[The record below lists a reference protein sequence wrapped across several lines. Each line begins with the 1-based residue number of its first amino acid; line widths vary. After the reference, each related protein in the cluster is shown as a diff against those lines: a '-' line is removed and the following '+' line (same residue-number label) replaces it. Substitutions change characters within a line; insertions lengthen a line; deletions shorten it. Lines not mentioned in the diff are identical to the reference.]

1 MLCEEKR
8 YMMQRNILEYLEE
21 SGGVYPDKILFA
33 DDRSEITYAE
43 FIKQAR
49 FLGAYLLER
58 KTIAAGGMP
67 VAVFIDRSIGSLT
80 GFFGV
85 VYSGDFYVPIDRQ
98 MPAARIELIL
108 NTLDPKV
115 ILGEE
120 KDKKILEDMG
130 KEDRLFVLSDI
141 LSQEG
146 EGGLDREQ
154 EESLAEVRS
163 RALDTD
169 PLYAIFTSGSTGVP
183 KGVLVSHRSVI
194 DLIDNFKAEFSFSE
208 NCIFGNQAPFD
219 FDVSV
224 KDIYSTI
231 KNGATM
237 YVIPKVMFS
246 FPAKLISFM
255 NKKKINTIIWA
266 VSALRIIENLNAFTG
281 ELPEYLKTAMFSG
294 EVMHNKV
301 LNYWRRYLPDV
312 NYVNLYGPT
321 EITCNC
327 TFYKVNR
334 PFADDEV
341 LPIGTP
347 FLNSGVFLLDGDRLV
362 TETDAP
368 GEICIKGSSLAL
380 GYYNNAEKTAESFC
394 QNPLNHAY
402 PERIYRTG
410 DIGKVNEN
418 GELIFLSRKDDQI
431 KHMGHRI
438 ELGEI
443 EAAANSLDF
452 LAAAVCIYDK
462 AAGKILMFYQAE
474 ESCDKQ
480 VLKAL
485 GKKLPKY
492 MFPNKLYHFK
502 KLPMNKNNKI
512 DRTYLRENYIIKD
525 A

>member
-1 MLCEEKR
+1 
-8 YMMQRNILEYLEE
+8 MQRNILEYLEE
-21 SGGVYPDKILFA
+21 SGRNFPDKIVFA
-33 DDRSEITYAE
+33 DDRAAVTYE
-43 FIKQAR
+43 ELIRQAR
-49 FLGAYLLER
+49 YLGAYLLEQR
-58 KTIAAGGMP
+58 RSGEGCAP
-67 VAVFIDRSIGSLT
+67 VAVFIDRSAASLT
-80 GFFGV
+80 GFFGA
-85 VYSGDFYVPIDRQ
+85 VYSGCFYVPVDRQ

-108 NTLDPKV
+108 NTLNPEAV
-115 ILGEE
+115 LGEE
-120 KDKKILEDMG
+120 KDKKILAQMG
-130 KEDRLFVLSDI
+130 MEEKLTVLSGV
-141 LSQEG
+141 LAN
-146 EGGLDREQ
+146 GGDLRLGKEQ
-154 EESLAEVRS
+154 EEALRGVRI

-194 DLIDNFKAEFSFSE
+194 NLIDNFKEEFAFSAD
-208 NCIFGNQAPFD
+208 CIFGNQAPFD

-246 FPAKLISFM
+246 FPAKLIAFM
-255 NKKKINTIIWA
+255 NEKRINTIIWA

-281 ELPEYLKTAMFSG
+281 ELPEYLRTAMFSG

-312 NYVNLYGPT
+312 RYVNLYGPT

-327 TFYKVNR
+327 TFYKVDR
-334 PFADDEV
+334 PFADDEA
-341 LPIGTP
+341 LPIGIP
-347 FLNSGVFLLDGDRLV
+347 FQNSGVFLLDGDKLV
-362 TETDAP
+362 TEKEAA
-368 GEICIKGSSLAL
+368 GEICVRGSSLAL
-380 GYYNNAEKTAESFC
+380 GYYNNEEKTAESFC
-394 QNPLNHAY
+394 QNPLNRVY

-410 DIGKVNEN
+410 DIGKYNDE
-418 GELIFLSRKDDQI
+418 GELVFLSRKDDQI

-438 ELGEI
+438 ELGEV
-443 EAAANSLDF
+443 EAAANSLD
-452 LAAAVCIYDK
+452 LLEAAVCIYDK
-462 AAGKILMFYQAE
+462 AEGKILMFYQAVAP
-474 ESCDKQ
+474 CDKE

-492 MFPNKLYHFK
+492 MFPNKLYHFE

-512 DRTYLRENYIIKD
+512 DRTYLREHYVSRD

>member
-1 MLCEEKR
+1 
-8 YMMQRNILEYLEE
+8 MQRNVLEYLEDSCRLFPE
-21 SGGVYPDKILFA
+21 KIVFA
-33 DDRSEITYAE
+33 DDRAEITYE
-43 FIKQAR
+43 SFVRQSKY
-49 FLGAYLLER
+49 LGAYLHEKVLDG
-58 KTIAAGGMP
+58 KKGVP
-67 VAVFIDRSIGSLT
+67 VAVFIERSIQSLT

-85 VYSGDFYVPIDRQ
+85 VYAGCFYVPIDRQ
-98 MPAARIELIL
+98 MPAARIGLIL
-108 NTLDPKV
+108 DTLAPAA

-120 KDKKILEDMG
+120 KDRKILKQLEREDKLLVMSEVL
-130 KEDRLFVLSDI
+130 EDGGEFCLS
-141 LSQEG
+141 G
-146 EGGLDREQ
+146 EQ
-154 EESLAEVRS
+154 EMLLEDVRKS
-163 RALDTD
+163 SLDTD

-194 DLIDNFKAEFSFSE
+194 DLADNFAREFSFSGQ
-208 NCIFGNQAPFD
+208 CVFGNQAPFD

-246 FPAKLISFM
+246 FPAKLIAFM
-255 NKKKINTIIWA
+255 NEKRINTIIWA

-281 ELPEYLKTAMFSG
+281 ELPGYLKTAMFSG

-327 TFYKVNR
+327 TFYKVDR
-334 PFADDEV
+334 PFADEEA
-341 LPIGTP
+341 LPIGTA

-362 TETDAP
+362 EEREVP
-368 GEICIKGSSLAL
+368 GEICVRGSSLAL
-380 GYYNNAEKTAESFC
+380 GYYNNPEKTAESFC
-394 QNPLNHAY
+394 QNPLNQAY

-410 DIGKVNEN
+410 DIGKVNER

-438 ELGEI
+438 ELGEV

-452 LAAAVCIYDK
+452 IDAAVCIYDK
-462 AAGKILMFYQAE
+462 GEGKIVMFYQSG
-474 ESCDKQ
+474 ESCDRE
-480 VLKAL
+480 VLKAM

-492 MFPNKLYHFK
+492 MFPNRLCHFE
-502 KLPMNKNNKI
+502 KLPLNKNNKI
-512 DRTYLRENYIIKD
+512 DRTYLRENFISET
-525 A
+525 AM